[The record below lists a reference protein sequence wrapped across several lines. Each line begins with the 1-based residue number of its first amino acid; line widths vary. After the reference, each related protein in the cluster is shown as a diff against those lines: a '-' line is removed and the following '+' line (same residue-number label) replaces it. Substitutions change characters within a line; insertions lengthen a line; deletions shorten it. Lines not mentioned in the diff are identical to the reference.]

1 MKRICKKCSKAFNE
15 YPSQIKVGRG
25 KYCSRKCQ
33 HEDRHEKSKEVKIC
47 LACGKKYE
55 VGGRQRKGIRGS
67 RNARLCSDE
76 CQRKARYRK
85 CAMPNKMSNTEKAYL
100 AGLIDGEGSIML
112 QIRKGKV
119 ISTILS
125 ITNTDMDMLNW
136 VKNTTGVGNI
146 NKQYDE
152 TEKRSASW
160 FWRANGGAGEDI
172 LKQIFPFLITKK
184 VQANLAIETQERLR
198 NPALKADRLWQEE
211 YRLKMKDLNKRGPN

>member
-1 MKRICKKCSKAFNE
+1 
-15 YPSQIKVGRG
+15 
-25 KYCSRKCQ
+25 
-33 HEDRHEKSKEVKIC
+33 
-47 LACGKKYE
+47 
-55 VGGRQRKGIRGS
+55 
-67 RNARLCSDE
+67 
-76 CQRKARYRK
+76 
-85 CAMPNKMSNTEKAYL
+85 MSNTEKAYL